1 VIRFFGRQKTSHF
14 RLRKPYILQGKRG
27 QLDNGFTVVD
37 TDTSGP
43 ACFTSA
49 GNIAMST
56 SSQFS
61 DLAQLSVAERILVV
75 EQIWDSIAAE
85 QSSLPVTPAQQKE
98 LDRRLES
105 YRRSPREGA
114 SLEEVKARI
123 QVKK

>member
-1 VIRFFGRQKTSHF
+1 
-14 RLRKPYILQGKRG
+14 
-27 QLDNGFTVVD
+27 
-37 TDTSGP
+37 
-43 ACFTSA
+43 
-49 GNIAMST
+49 MST

-123 QVKK
+123 QAKK